1 MAISLEYHFYML
13 LSGFYTLSVFSC
25 SLLLPKN
32 KTQKGSF
39 MEFNENL
46 KSARKKAGLKQGQL
60 AEIIGVTQKDISRWE
75 NGVYSPGTDM
85 LIRLCKA
92 LDVSAD
98 TLLGI
103 NKNE

>member
-1 MAISLEYHFYML
+1 
-13 LSGFYTLSVFSC
+13 
-25 SLLLPKN
+25 
-32 KTQKGSF
+32 

-46 KSARKKAGLKQGQL
+46 KSARTKAGLKQQQL
-60 AEIIGVTQKDISRWE
+60 AEKIDVTQKDISRWE
-75 NGVYSPGTDM
+75 NGVYSPNTDM

-103 NKNE
+103 NQN